1 MPRTSTNTEVGE
13 AGTETAASDLAAKRR
28 GRRNPKPA
36 EHPVGEAPAQVHGET
51 PPSVIAN
58 RTTVSGFGSGGP
70 ARPVGGVWMGEP
82 LVLTTQPYAPGGQ
95 AVESPRYV
103 IAECEANEH
112 TIPPNCKTPVV
123 RLLWRK
129 GDRVRR
135 DLYDAV
141 MAEHAK
147 RAEQGV
153 ADQPIPAA
161 LPEGVDQLPPDVV
174 ASPATVEGA
183 AEQAALGGV
192 TPPQP

>member
-1 MPRTSTNTEVGE
+1 MPRSSTNTEV
-13 AGTETAASDLAAKRR
+13 AAASTETTASDLAAKRR
-28 GRRNPKPA
+28 GKRSTTPA
-36 EHPVGEAPAQVHGET
+36 EHPVGEAPAAVHGET
-51 PPSVIAN
+51 PTNVIAN

-82 LVLTTQPYAPGGQ
+82 LVLTTQPYAPGGR
-95 AVESPRYV
+95 AVESARYV

-135 DLYDAV
+135 DLYEAV
-141 MAEHAK
+141 MAEHA
-147 RAEQGV
+147 RRVDAGI

-161 LPEGVDQLPPDVV
+161 LPEGVDQLPADVV
-174 ASPATVEGA
+174 ASPPEVQGA
-183 AEQAALGGV
+183 AEAAALGGV